1 MHIVECIHANKQSV
15 KKLFR
20 YDYFMSVSLIG
31 YSSQLLTLSGFG
43 VLEISCK
50 SMNNEVGI
58 LCVDNDDIIQTVD
71 NSSFFIMFLAL
82 SCQQRSMS
90 ILSISINLMIIPVD
104 DILKNLRSKKI
115 VISLCYD

>member
-1 MHIVECIHANKQSV
+1 
-15 KKLFR
+15 
-20 YDYFMSVSLIG
+20 
-31 YSSQLLTLSGFG
+31 
-43 VLEISCK
+43 
-50 SMNNEVGI
+50 MNNEVGI